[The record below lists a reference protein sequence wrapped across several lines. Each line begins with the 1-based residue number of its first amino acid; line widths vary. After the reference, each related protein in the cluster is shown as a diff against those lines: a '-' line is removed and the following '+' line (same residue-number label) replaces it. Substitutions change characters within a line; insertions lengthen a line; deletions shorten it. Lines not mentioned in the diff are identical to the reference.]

1 MQMPNVQQEFGL
13 REFESLDKINFF
25 VAGIECEIES
35 VEPDQ
40 HFDNFMSTHD
50 GSLRNDGME
59 FISKPLDRGTLIH
72 SFKDLHAHIQLYA
85 PEDAF
90 TARTSTHVHIN
101 CRTLDLNQTRQLI
114 LFYALFEDF
123 FFAMVNQDRRSN
135 IHCVPLTETFLPQ
148 LYKYDVYRYVK
159 NWHKYTALN
168 VLPLAKQ
175 GSIEFRHLQG
185 TRDDQLLSDWLL
197 VLENLWR
204 LAQRESIT
212 TEALADQAKLKQWWR
227 TLFGHSPRIMA
238 LEPAFD
244 NVIQNSL
251 LDVKFAF
258 I

>member
-1 MQMPNVQQEFGL
+1 MANIQQEYGL
-13 REFESLDKINFF
+13 RAHDSLDKINFF

-40 HFDNFMSTHD
+40 SFDNFMSTHD

-59 FISKPLDRGTLIH
+59 FISKPLDRGTLLN
-72 SFKDLHAHIQLYA
+72 SFRNLHAQIQLYE
-85 PEDAF
+85 PEHAF
-90 TARTSTHVHIN
+90 SPRTSTHVHIN
-101 CRTLDLNQTRQLI
+101 CRTLTEEQTRQLI

-148 LYKYDVYRYVK
+148 IYRYELLRYIK

-168 VLPLAKQ
+168 VLPLTKQ

-185 TRDDQLLSDWLL
+185 TKDDQLLSDWLL
-197 VLENLWR
+197 VLDNLWHIC
-204 LAQRESIT
+204 QREALSRET
-212 TEALADQAKLKQWWR
+212 LADKAKLKFYWK
-227 TLFGHSPRIMA
+227 TLFAHSPRIMA

-251 LDVKFAF
+251 VDVKFAF

>member
-1 MQMPNVQQEFGL
+1 MANIQQEYGL
-13 REFESLDKINFF
+13 RAHDGLDKINFF

-40 HFDNFMSTHD
+40 SFDNFMSTHD

-59 FISKPLDRGTLIH
+59 FISKPLDRGTLLH
-72 SFKDLHAHIQLYA
+72 SFRNLHAQIQLYE
-85 PEDAF
+85 PEHAF
-90 TARTSTHVHIN
+90 SPRTSTHVHIN
-101 CRTLDLNQTRQLI
+101 CRTLTEEQTRQLI

-123 FFAMVNQDRRSN
+123 FFAMVNQERRSN

-148 LYKYDVYRYVK
+148 IYRYELLRYIK

-168 VLPLAKQ
+168 VLPLTKQ

-185 TRDDQLLSDWLL
+185 TKDDQLLSDWLL
-197 VLENLWR
+197 VLDNLWHIC
-204 LAQRESIT
+204 QREALSRET
-212 TEALADQAKLKQWWR
+212 LADKAKLKFYWK
-227 TLFGHSPRIMA
+227 TLFAHSPRIMA

-244 NVIQNSL
+244 NIIQNSL
-251 LDVKFAF
+251 VDVKFAF

>member
-1 MQMPNVQQEFGL
+1 MANIQQEYGL
-13 REFESLDKINFF
+13 RAHDSLDKINFF

-40 HFDNFMSTHD
+40 SFENFMSTHD

-59 FISKPLDRGTLIH
+59 FISKPLDRGTLLH
-72 SFKDLHAHIQLYA
+72 SFRNLHAEIQLYE
-85 PEDAF
+85 PEQAF
-90 TARTSTHVHIN
+90 SPRTSTHVHIN
-101 CRTLDLNQTRQLI
+101 CRTLTEEQTRQLI

-123 FFAMVNQDRRSN
+123 FFAMVNKDRRSN

-148 LYKYDVYRYVK
+148 LYRYELLRYIK
-159 NWHKYTALN
+159 SWHKYTALN
-168 VLPLAKQ
+168 VLPLTKQ

-197 VLENLWR
+197 TLDNLWHIC
-204 LAQRESIT
+204 QREALS
-212 TEALADQAKLKQWWR
+212 TETLADKTKLKFYWK
-227 TLFGHSPRIMA
+227 TLFAHSPHIMA